1 MMDLGWSAEFLR
13 AEDGVD
19 GVHVGG
25 LCVGR
30 SNRESR
36 TVATRDKTDV
46 ELSTFV
52 STSSLLA
59 LSSTVTRLPITIPRH
74 LYQLQSPF
82 YKILINS
89 VVSCTSAS
97 RRIRTNSTPTP
108 SSPASAD
115 ALNHRPPTTTPSPRC
130 PLFSHSLY
138 RPKFASRH
146 ASLWWNQDCSAQA
159 GPAVR
164 LIEC

>member
-1 MMDLGWSAEFLR
+1 MRLLIPQSITQIQARWTMMDLGWSAEFLR

-52 STSSLLA
+52 STSSLLV
-59 LSSTVTRLPITIPRH
+59 LSSTVTRLPITILRH
-74 LYQLQSPF
+74 LYQLFS
-82 YKILINS
+82 KIWTDS

-108 SSPASAD
+108 SSPASTD

-130 PLFSHSLY
+130 SLFSHSLY
-138 RPKFASRH
+138 RPE
-146 ASLWWNQDCSAQA
+146 N
-159 GPAVR
+159 
-164 LIEC
+164 

>member
-1 MMDLGWSAEFLR
+1 VACASAVPTVNL
-13 AEDGVD
+13 
-19 GVHVGG
+19 
-25 LCVGR
+25 
-30 SNRESR
+30 
-36 TVATRDKTDV
+36 VATRDKTDV

-52 STSSLLA
+52 STSSLLV
-59 LSSTVTRLPITIPRH
+59 LSSTPTRLPITIPRH
-74 LYQLQSPF
+74 LYRLQSLF
-82 YKILINS
+82 YKIWTNS

-97 RRIRTNSTPTP
+97 RIRTNSTPTP

-138 RPKFASRH
+138 RPKFAFRH
-146 ASLWWNQDCSAQA
+146 ASLWWNQNCSAQA

-164 LIEC
+164 LISC